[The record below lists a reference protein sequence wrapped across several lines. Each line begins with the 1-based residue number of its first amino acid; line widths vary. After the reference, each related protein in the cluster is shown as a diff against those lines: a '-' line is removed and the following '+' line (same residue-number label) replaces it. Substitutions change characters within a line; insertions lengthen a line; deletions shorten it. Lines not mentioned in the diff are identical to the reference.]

1 MEFKEIEK
9 IASLIK
15 NKEQTKESPEKPIDK
30 KEILKEILKEE
41 INESLP
47 LKKEEGE
54 EAIEKKEGLTKENIY
69 EEKINE
75 LVDLALEKGIT
86 QALKKARQM
95 KNPYLIDKL
104 HDKLAE
110 KYYQVLKDRKLI

>member
-30 KEILKEILKEE
+30 KEILKEILEE
-41 INESLP
+41 KINESLP
-47 LKKEEGE
+47 FKKERV
-54 EAIEKKEGLTKENIY
+54 IEKKEDFKKEDIY

-86 QALKKARQM
+86 QALKKAQQM
-95 KNPYLIDKL
+95 KNPYFIDKF
-104 HDKLAE
+104 HDKLVE
-110 KYYQVLKDRKLI
+110 KYYQALKARKLI

>member
-15 NKEQTKESPEKPIDK
+15 EKEQIKEKIEKPIDK
-30 KEILKEILKEE
+30 KEILKEVLEE
-41 INESLP
+41 KINESLP
-47 LKKEEGE
+47 FKKERV
-54 EAIEKKEGLTKENIY
+54 IEKKEDFKKEDIY